1 MGGMS
6 NNLQSTE
13 KRIQE
18 SLLALWE
25 RRLLIWLAARMPA
38 WLNSDHLT
46 GLGLGAMILAGIF
59 YFLSGQHAALLH
71 LVNLAILVNWFGDS
85 LDGTLAR
92 YRQRQRPRY
101 GFYVDHISDSLGVL
115 CLFGGLGLSPFMEE
129 RVAFVLL
136 AAYLLLSINS
146 YLAAHVLGEFKISFL
161 KIGPTELRILLVLG
175 NCLLIAQ
182 PHRKIRGLELGLFD
196 LGGLIATA
204 TMILILMRSVVLNI
218 QRLYQMEP
226 AVGTGR
232 MKREVGSTKG
242 AIDV

>member
-1 MGGMS
+1 MS
-6 NNLQSTE
+6 NHRKSSE
-13 KRIQE
+13 ERINE
-18 SLLALWE
+18 SLLALRE

-46 GLGLGAMILAGIF
+46 GLGFGAMILAGVS
-59 YFLSGQHAALLH
+59 YFLSRNDPAMLH
-71 LVNLAILVNWFGDS
+71 LVNLAILLNWFGDS

-136 AAYLLLSINS
+136 AIYLLLSINS

-161 KIGPTELRILLVLG
+161 RVGPTELRILLVLG
-175 NCLLIAQ
+175 NLILIAG
-182 PHRKIRGLELGLFD
+182 PERKIWGLDLGLFD
-196 LGGLIATA
+196 VGGVVASAIMLAVLT
-204 TMILILMRSVVLNI
+204 RSVTKNI
-218 QRLYQMEP
+218 YRLYQIDP
-226 AVGTGR
+226 AETRENGR
-232 MKREVGSTKG
+232 GKG
-242 AIDV
+242 EI